1 MLEIRNVSMSYGP
14 VKVVKDVSFEIKE
27 GEAVALLGGN
37 GAGKTTMLRG
47 ISGQI
52 HVSGTMTFMGKSLI
66 GMPPHD
72 IVAAGVV
79 HVPEGRKIFP
89 ELTVRENLM
98 VGAHL
103 AREGANQ
110 RIDYVVGIF
119 PRLGERFKQRGELLS
134 GGEQQMLAIGRALMS
149 KPKLIM
155 LDEPSLG
162 LAPIIVD
169 RLFDQIMAIKADSTI
184 LLVEQNA
191 RLALEIADRA
201 MLLSQGKIDFSGT
214 SAELSKSDLIQSSYL
229 GYS

>member
-1 MLEIRNVSMSYGP
+1 MLEIRHVSMSYGS
-14 VKVVKDVSFEIKE
+14 VKVIEDVSFEIKE

-72 IVAAGVV
+72 IVAAGIV

-103 AREGANQ
+103 TREGANQ
-110 RIDYVVGIF
+110 RIDQVVGIF
-119 PRLGERFKQRGELLS
+119 PRLGERFRQRGELLS
-134 GGEQQMLAIGRALMS
+134 GGEQQMLAIGRALMG

-162 LAPIIVD
+162 LAPIVVD
-169 RLFDQIMAIKADSTI
+169 RLFDQIMAIKVDSTI

-201 MLLSQGKIDFSGT
+201 LLLSQGQIHFSGT
-214 SAELSKSDLIQSSYL
+214 SAELAKSDLIQSSYL